1 MVFTIS
7 SLSKGT
13 TMDALVGGANAILL
27 LFTLLSLAGAG
38 AIAWIAT
45 RKGRRSIARMVL
57 GAAAI
62 LGAAYSG
69 GVIAAS
75 ASSTEQTLPAGETKW
90 FCGFY
95 LDCHLGMSV
104 DRTETV
110 TSVQTA
116 AGPVNANGVF
126 YIVSL
131 RLHNSA
137 KNPSI
142 DMTLYQ
148 PVATI
153 VDAAGRKYPRA
164 TAVETSVGGTE
175 SRSAPLPRIAKVGH
189 QPMFATIVF
198 DLPADVQQ
206 PRLLVT
212 EGWVVDRMI
221 ELALINDE
229 NSIFHQKSLLALNGS
244 TQRTALQF
252 AQ

>member
-1 MVFTIS
+1 
-7 SLSKGT
+7 
-13 TMDALVGGANAILL
+13 MDALAGGANAILM

-38 AIAWIAT
+38 VIAWIAT
-45 RKGRRSIARMVL
+45 RKGRRSIARAML

-62 LGAAYSG
+62 LGAAYAG

-75 ASSTEQTLPAGETKW
+75 ASSTEQTLPPGDTKW

-116 AGPVNANGVF
+116 AGPINANGAF

-153 VDAAGRKYPRA
+153 VDAGGRKYSRA
-164 TAVETSVGGTE
+164 AAIETAVTGNE
-175 SRSAPLPRIAKVGH
+175 SRPAPLPRVAKVTH
-189 QPMFATIVF
+189 QPMLATIVF
-198 DLPADVQQ
+198 DLPTDIQQ

-212 EGWVVDRMI
+212 EGWVVDRII
-221 ELALINDE
+221 ELALISDE
-229 NSIFHQKSLLALNGS
+229 NSIFHQKTLLALNGS
-244 TQRTALQF
+244 TQHTALQS